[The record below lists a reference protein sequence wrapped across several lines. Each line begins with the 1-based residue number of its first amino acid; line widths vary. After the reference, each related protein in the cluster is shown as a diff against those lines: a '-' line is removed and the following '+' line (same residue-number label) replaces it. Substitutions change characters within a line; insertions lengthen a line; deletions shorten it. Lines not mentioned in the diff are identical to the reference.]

1 MDFCY
6 KDLMLIVLVVIVYFL
21 VLLLFSRLT
30 AGKSDNETFFRANRR
45 SPWYMVAFGM
55 VGASISGITFVSVPG
70 MVMKTDMTYLQMCL
84 GFIVGYFAVGFLL
97 LPIYYR
103 YNLTTIY
110 SYLQQRLGERSY
122 KTGASFFLLSKMTG
136 AAVRFFVV
144 CILLQRF
151 VLDGVGVPFWVTV
164 PVMVMLIWLYTRKG
178 GFLPDHLYV
187 CCAHP
192 HYLSGDGCFGD
203 DAIGGCL
210 CYRPR

>member
-1 MDFCY
+1 MIIIITILAYFC
-6 KDLMLIVLVVIVYFL
+6 
-21 VLLLFSRLT
+21 VLLLFSHIT
-30 AGKSDNETFFRANRR
+30 ARRANSNETFYRANRR

-110 SYLQQRLGERSY
+110 SYLQQRLGECSY

-151 VLDGVGVPFWVTV
+151 VLQA
-164 PVMVMLIWLYTRKG
+164 L
-178 GFLPDHLYV
+178 
-187 CCAHP
+187 
-192 HYLSGDGCFGD
+192 
-203 DAIGGCL
+203 
-210 CYRPR
+210 

>member
-1 MDFCY
+1 MAIVITVLAYFC
-6 KDLMLIVLVVIVYFL
+6 
-21 VLLLFSRLT
+21 VLLLFSHLT
-30 AGKSDNETFFRANRR
+30 ARKMASNETFYRANRR

-70 MVMKTDMTYLQMCL
+70 MVMRTDMTYLQMCI
-84 GFIVGYFAVGFLL
+84 GFILGYFLVAFLL

-110 SYLQQRLGERSY
+110 GYLQQRLGERSY

-151 VLDGVGVPFWVTV
+151 VD
-164 PVMVMLIWLYTRKG
+164 RKS
-178 GFLPDHLYV
+178 V
-187 CCAHP
+187 V
-192 HYLSGDGCFGD
+192 
-203 DAIGGCL
+203 
-210 CYRPR
+210 

>member
-1 MDFCY
+1 MIIIITILAYFC
-6 KDLMLIVLVVIVYFL
+6 
-21 VLLLFSRLT
+21 VLLLFSHIT
-30 AGKSDNETFFRANRR
+30 ARRTSSNETFYRANRR

-70 MVMKTDMTYLQMCL
+70 MVMKTDMTYLQMCI
-84 GFIVGYFAVGFLL
+84 GFILGYFLVGFLL

-151 VLDGVGVPFWVTV
+151 VLDGVGVP
-164 PVMVMLIWLYTRKG
+164 
-178 GFLPDHLYV
+178 
-187 CCAHP
+187 
-192 HYLSGDGCFGD
+192 
-203 DAIGGCL
+203 
-210 CYRPR
+210 